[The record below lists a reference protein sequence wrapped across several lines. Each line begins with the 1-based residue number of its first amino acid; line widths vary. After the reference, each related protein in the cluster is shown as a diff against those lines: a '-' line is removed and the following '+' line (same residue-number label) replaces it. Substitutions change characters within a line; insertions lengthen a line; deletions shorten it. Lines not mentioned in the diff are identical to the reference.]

1 METSIHPQF
10 SSYYLGTIICSWTKG
25 EKHPLNWNHRINGGP
40 KEPESLGQLFHLL
53 FNTANRLSNTLQSNT
68 WEVNIFECT
77 AIIWHLKTYN
87 SFKVK

>member
-68 WEVNIFECT
+68 RLTYLNAPQLFDILRLIT
-77 AIIWHLKTYN
+77 ALR
-87 SFKVK
+87 